1 MGALAGLGAGEALA
15 GGFTGDFA
23 GGFAGDLAGDPR
35 DGLGASSTSIA
46 SEAAGF
52 RPPLDCMR
60 HSGEASSF
68 FIIIIYTFRLIY
80 IYMYIAVLVIGLRHR
95 HEKRGKLFF
104 GDRCRLERSEKMEK
118 ITITSTSKGNYYYNI
133 PLI

>member
-1 MGALAGLGAGEALA
+1 MGALAGLGAGEAVA
-15 GGFTGDFA
+15 GGFTGDSA

-52 RPPLDCMR
+52 RPPLDCTR

-68 FIIIIYTFRLIY
+68 FFLLSTRFGLFIY
-80 IYMYIAVLVIGLRHR
+80 IYV
-95 HEKRGKLFF
+95 
-104 GDRCRLERSEKMEK
+104 
-118 ITITSTSKGNYYYNI
+118 
-133 PLI
+133 